1 MGAFAA
7 FALMTVAIGTDYWLY
22 ARAFICNSTA
32 NSSQEDSNNKD
43 KKDPG
48 ALTHSG
54 LWRICCLEGTAGPIS
69 TLSFMQVGV
78 CWGLRVCVCVC
89 VRVCVFVMRWSLEG
103 LVEVSVLVT
112 VIRTDINRCSLT
124 HKHKPV
130 ADWSTF
136 VYLSLLLICSVAS
149 QALMRSVITCR
160 PVIGQVQ
167 AADATIS
174 SCQQWEHHQHQ
185 EHWSQPCL
193 VQIMVYTVTTLQ
205 RQTISLPGLWLE
217 STFHT
222 WVTGRRFNSPKV
234 LKSVQ

>member
-1 MGAFAA
+1 M
-7 FALMTVAIGTDYWLY
+7 
-22 ARAFICNSTA
+22 C
-32 NSSQEDSNNKD
+32 
-43 KKDPG
+43 
-48 ALTHSG
+48 
-54 LWRICCLEGTAGPIS
+54 
-69 TLSFMQVGV
+69 V
-78 CWGLRVCVCVC
+78 CACVC
-89 VRVCVFVMRWSLEG
+89 VRVCVCVFVMRWSLEG

-174 SCQQWEHHQHQ
+174 SCQQ
-185 EHWSQPCL
+185 
-193 VQIMVYTVTTLQ
+193 
-205 RQTISLPGLWLE
+205 
-217 STFHT
+217 
-222 WVTGRRFNSPKV
+222 
-234 LKSVQ
+234 